1 MHPTIAWPAERQ
13 VRPGP
18 LADGPKNASVDA
30 LEAVLEERHGGC
42 IGADENGDVQ
52 VDALTLHPCAAF
64 PDLYP
69 DEVDPLGAGSIHAH
83 AGIFLRDFIAS
94 RLADQNTGQPFVV
107 EFDVPLYRAPRSH
120 VTPDVY
126 AYVNLRRTRGPAPT
140 YHIEHDGVP
149 ALVIE
154 IISVSTWKKDLG
166 LGRNT
171 DLKDKK
177 DFYRRIGVSE
187 YWIYDPE
194 GHRRD
199 KTCLFEGFRLG
210 NDGTYAPI
218 LQDGAGRW
226 FSAVLQAQWEIG
238 SSYDVPGGRPFIL
251 MRLINPDTN
260 AWYLTA
266 AERDEQLA
274 VQNAQLAAQNA
285 QLAAQDEQLAA
296 QDTQLAAQ
304 DEQLAAQDTQL
315 AAQDEQLAEKDTQL
329 AERDALLALYR
340 RRFGAIDPE

>member
-1 MHPTIAWPAERQ
+1 MEARMHPTIAWPAERQ

-18 LADGPKNASVDA
+18 LADGRKDASVDA
-30 LEAVLEERHGGC
+30 LELAFEERPDGC
-42 IGADENGDVQ
+42 IGADENGDVR
-52 VDALTLHPCAAF
+52 VDALKLHPCAAF

-83 AGIFLRDFIAS
+83 AGIFLRDFIAT

-149 ALVIE
+149 ALVVE

-177 DFYRRIGVSE
+177 DFYRRIGVPE

-260 AWYLTA
+260 AWYLTP

-274 VQNAQLAAQNA
+274 VQNEQLAAQKE
-285 QLAAQDEQLAA
+285 QLAAQDE
-296 QDTQLAAQ
+296 
-304 DEQLAAQDTQL
+304 
-315 AAQDEQLAEKDTQL
+315 QL

>member
-13 VRPGP
+13 ARPVP
-18 LADGPKNASVDA
+18 LADGQEDARVDA
-30 LEAVLEERHGGC
+30 LEPALEELNGGC
-42 IGADENGDVQ
+42 LGADGNGDVT
-52 VDALTLHPCAAF
+52 VDALKLHPCAAF

-69 DEVDPLGAGSIHAH
+69 DEVEPLGAGSIHAH
-83 AGIFLRDFIAS
+83 AGILLRDFIAS

-107 EFDVPLYRAPRSH
+107 EFDVPLFRAPRSH
-120 VTPDVY
+120 VAPDVY
-126 AYVNLRRTRGPAPT
+126 AYVNLRRMRGPAPT
-140 YHIEHDGVP
+140 YHVDHDGVP
-149 ALVIE
+149 ALVVE
-154 IISVSTWKKDLG
+154 IISVSTWKKDVG
-166 LGRNT
+166 IGRNT

-177 DFYRRIGVSE
+177 DFYRRIGVPE

-210 NDGTYAPI
+210 RDGTYSPI
-218 LQDGAGRW
+218 PQDGAGRW

-238 SSYDVPGGRPFIL
+238 ASYAVPGGRSFLL

-260 AWYLTA
+260 AWYLTP
-266 AERDEQLA
+266 AERDER
-274 VQNAQLAAQNA
+274 LAAQNER
-285 QLAAQDEQLAA
+285 LAAQDEQLAA
-296 QDTQLAAQ
+296 QD
-304 DEQLAAQDTQL
+304 EQLAVQD
-315 AAQDEQLAEKDTQL
+315 AQLAENATQL

>member
-149 ALVIE
+149 ALVVE

-177 DFYRRIGVSE
+177 DFYRRIGVPE

-260 AWYLTA
+260 AWYLTP
-266 AERDEQLA
+266 AERDEQMA
-274 VQNAQLAAQNA
+274 VQNEQIAAQNEQIA
-285 QLAAQDEQLAA
+285 AQDEQLATQDEQLAAQDEQLAA
-296 QDTQLAAQ
+296 QDTQLA
-304 DEQLAAQDTQL
+304 
-315 AAQDEQLAEKDTQL
+315 EKETQL

-340 RRFGAIDPE
+340 CRFGAIDPE

>member
-30 LEAVLEERHGGC
+30 LEAVLEERQGGC

-52 VDALTLHPCAAF
+52 VDALALHPCAAF

-149 ALVIE
+149 ALVVE

-177 DFYRRIGVSE
+177 DFYRRIGVPE

-260 AWYLTA
+260 AWYLTP
-266 AERDEQLA
+266 AERDEQMA
-274 VQNAQLAAQNA
+274 VQNEQIAAQNEQIA
-285 QLAAQDEQLAA
+285 AQDEQLATQDEQLAA
-296 QDTQLAAQ
+296 QDTQLA
-304 DEQLAAQDTQL
+304 
-315 AAQDEQLAEKDTQL
+315 EKETQL